1 MFPVSSVF
9 QSGTGL
15 SCIKWLRIAG
25 IILCNWMLGHFYYL
39 FFLGINNI
47 PLNSP
52 LLLLLGELTFNIIVY
67 YINTNEIA
75 GELLREKM
83 ISSHVKM
90 WKDLRCYGYI
100 INCAF
105 RSKNDYLSEMVW
117 HFIGVYAHT
126 WREISYLRAA
136 MQYPLYNQ
144 MRCSL
149 SL

>member
-1 MFPVSSVF
+1 
-9 QSGTGL
+9 
-15 SCIKWLRIAG
+15 
-25 IILCNWMLGHFYYL
+25 MLGHFYYL

-90 WKDLRCYGYI
+90 
-100 INCAF
+100 
-105 RSKNDYLSEMVW
+105 
-117 HFIGVYAHT
+117 
-126 WREISYLRAA
+126 
-136 MQYPLYNQ
+136 
-144 MRCSL
+144 
-149 SL
+149 